1 MKNKIII
8 LSGDPK
14 SINAELIYK
23 SWKKLNN
30 SLKKR
35 IFIISNYDL
44 LKKQF
49 KQLKYSTKI
58 IKVNNTKTNLNRT
71 DLKILNIKLNFKK
84 AFDISTTERS
94 KFVEKSLN
102 IAHKLGLKKDISG
115 VINCSIDKKL
125 LNKKRIGV
133 TEYLAKKCNLNNN
146 SEVMIIRNDKLSVC
160 PLTTHVDIKQVSRK
174 INIPLILKKVNT
186 INLWFKKSFKKK
198 PKIGILGLNPHNA
211 ELRKN
216 SEEVKYIIPAIIKLK
231 KIGVNISGPFIAD
244 TIFIKNYKNF
254 DIIIG
259 MYHDQIL
266 TPFKTLF
273 GFNAINLTL
282 GLKYL
287 RVSPDHGVAVDL
299 IGKNKS
305 DTTSL
310 LNCIKFVNK
319 FGK

>member
-133 TEYLAKKCNLNNN
+133 TEYLAKKCNLSNN